1 MKRKLLSVLISAAFA
16 FAPAGVFAQA
26 AKKEAPKAEAKAAG
40 AVKLSDGIVKI
51 GVLTDLSGLYSDL
64 SGAGAVLA
72 VKMAIEDFQVMEKGK
87 AFPIELVSADHQN
100 KGDVASNKARE
111 WFERDQV
118 DMITDLVTTSTA
130 LAVMPV
136 AKEKNRITIVNGA
149 ASTPITGSKQCTDR
163 NVHYT
168 YDTYALANGTGKA
181 VVKQGGDTWFFLTAD
196 YAFGQSLE
204 KDTTAVVIANGGKVL
219 GSVRHPFPGTDFS
232 SFLLKAQSSGAK
244 VIGLANAGT
253 DTTNSIKQ
261 AAEFGITP
269 KQSLAGLLMFITDVH
284 SLGLKATQ
292 GMYLTEGFYWDFN
305 DETRA
310 WSKRFF
316 EKHRRMPTMAQAGD
330 YSSTMHY
337 LKAVKAAG
345 TDEAGAVMRKMKDTP
360 VNDFFAKNGKIRED
374 GRHVH
379 DFYLLQV
386 KKPEESK
393 YPWDY
398 YHVRQVIPANDAV
411 MPVAQ
416 SERPLVKK

>member
-1 MKRKLLSVLISAAFA
+1 MRRKLLAVLIGAAFA
-16 FAPAGVFAQA
+16 MTPAVNALAQA
-26 AKKEAPKAEAKAAG
+26 KKDAPKAAAP
-40 AVKLSDGIVKI
+40 VKLSDGKVKI

-72 VKMAIEDFQVMEKGK
+72 VKMAIEDFQAMEKGK
-87 AFPIELVSADHQN
+87 SFPIELVSADHQN

-149 ASTPITGSKQCTDR
+149 ASTPITGKQCTDT

-168 YDTYALANGTGKA
+168 YDTYALAHGTGKA
-181 VVKQGGDTWFFLTAD
+181 VVKQGGDTWFFITAD

-204 KDTTAVVIANGGKVL
+204 QETTKVVLASGGKVL

-232 SFLLKAQSSGAK
+232 SFLLKAQASGAK

-253 DTTNSIKQ
+253 DTTNAIKQ

-316 EKHRRMPTMAQAGD
+316 EKQKRMPTMAQAGD

-345 TDEAGAVMRKMKDTP
+345 TDEAQAVMKKMKETP
-360 VNDFFAKNGKIRED
+360 INDFFAKNGRIRED

-398 YHVRQVIPANDAV
+398 YHVRQVIPASEAV
-411 MPVAQ
+411 TPVAE
-416 SERPLVKK
+416 SECPLLKK

>member
-1 MKRKLLSVLISAAFA
+1 MKRKLLSVLIGAALA
-16 FAPAGVFAQA
+16 VAPAVAFAQA
-26 AKKEAPKAEAKAAG
+26 KKDAPKAQAKAAG
-40 AVKLSDGIVKI
+40 AIKLSDGKVKI

-72 VKMAIEDFQVMEKGK
+72 VKMAIEDFQAMEKGK
-87 AFPIELVSADHQN
+87 SFPIELVSADHQN

-149 ASTPITGSKQCTDR
+149 ASTPITGKQCTDT

-168 YDTYALANGTGKA
+168 YDTYALAHGTGKA

-204 KDTTAVVIANGGKVL
+204 QETTKVVLANGGKVL

-232 SFLLKAQSSGAK
+232 SFLLKAQASGAK

-253 DTTNSIKQ
+253 DTTNAIKQ

-284 SLGLKATQ
+284 SLGLKVTQ

-316 EKHRRMPTMAQAGD
+316 EKHKRMPTMAQAGD

-345 TDEAGAVMRKMKDTP
+345 TDEAQAVMKKMKGTP
-360 VNDFFAKNGKIRED
+360 VNDFFAKNAKIRAD
-374 GRHVH
+374 GRLVH

-398 YHVRQVIPANDAV
+398 YHVRQVIPAAEAV
-411 MPVAQ
+411 TPVAQ
-416 SERPLVKK
+416 SECPLLKK

>member
-1 MKRKLLSVLISAAFA
+1 
-16 FAPAGVFAQA
+16 
-26 AKKEAPKAEAKAAG
+26 
-40 AVKLSDGIVKI
+40 
-51 GVLTDLSGLYSDL
+51 
-64 SGAGAVLA
+64 
-72 VKMAIEDFQVMEKGK
+72 
-87 AFPIELVSADHQN
+87 
-100 KGDVASNKARE
+100 
-111 WFERDQV
+111 
-118 DMITDLVTTSTA
+118 
-130 LAVMPV
+130 
-136 AKEKNRITIVNGA
+136 
-149 ASTPITGSKQCTDR
+149 
-163 NVHYT
+163 
-168 YDTYALANGTGKA
+168 
-181 VVKQGGDTWFFLTAD
+181 
-196 YAFGQSLE
+196 
-204 KDTTAVVIANGGKVL
+204 VL

-253 DTTNSIKQ
+253 DTTNAIKQ

-284 SLGLKATQ
+284 SLGLKVTQ

-305 DETRA
+305 NETRA

-316 EKHRRMPTMAQAGD
+316 EKHRRMPTMVQAGV

-345 TDEAGAVMRKMKDTP
+345 TDEAKAVMRKMKDTP
-360 VNDFFAKNGKIRED
+360 INDFFAKNGRIRED

-398 YHVRQVIPANDAV
+398 YHVRQVIPASDAV

-416 SERPLVKK
+416 SECPLLKK

>member
-1 MKRKLLSVLISAAFA
+1 MRRKLLAVLIGAAFA
-16 FAPAGVFAQA
+16 MTPAVNALAQA
-26 AKKEAPKAEAKAAG
+26 KKDAPKAAAP
-40 AVKLSDGIVKI
+40 VKLSDGKVKI

-72 VKMAIEDFQVMEKGK
+72 VKMAIEDFQAMEKGK
-87 AFPIELVSADHQN
+87 SFPIELVSADHQN

-149 ASTPITGSKQCTDR
+149 ASTPITGKQCTDT

-168 YDTYALANGTGKA
+168 YDTYALAHGTGKA
-181 VVKQGGDTWFFLTAD
+181 VVKQGGDTWFFITAD

-204 KDTTAVVIANGGKVL
+204 QETTKVVLASGGKVL

-232 SFLLKAQSSGAK
+232 SFLLKAQASGAK

-253 DTTNSIKQ
+253 DTTNAIKQ

-316 EKHRRMPTMAQAGD
+316 EKQKRMPTMAQAGD

-345 TDEAGAVMRKMKDTP
+345 TDEAQAVMKKMKETP
-360 VNDFFAKNGKIRED
+360 VNDFFAKNAKIRED
-374 GRHVH
+374 GRLVH

-398 YHVRQVIPANDAV
+398 YHVRQVIPASEAV
-411 MPVAQ
+411 TPVAE
-416 SERPLVKK
+416 SECPLLKK

>member
-1 MKRKLLSVLISAAFA
+1 MKRKILSTLISALLILGPVGPAF
-16 FAPAGVFAQA
+16 PQQ
-26 AKKEAPKAEAKAAG
+26 AKKDTPKNADAKAA
-40 AVKLSDGIVKI
+40 ALKLSDGVVKI
-51 GVLTDLSGLYSDL
+51 GILTDMSGLYSDL
-64 SGAGAVLA
+64 AGAGSIIAA
-72 VKMAIEDFQVMEKGK
+72 KMAIEDFQAMEKGK

-118 DMITDLVTTSTA
+118 DMIGDLVTTSTA
-130 LAVMPV
+130 LAVMPI
-136 AKEKNRITIVNGA
+136 AKEKNRITIVSGA
-149 ASTPITGSKQCTDR
+149 ASTPITSKQCTDT
-163 NVHYT
+163 NVHYV

-181 VVKQGGDTWFFLTAD
+181 VVKQGGDTWFFVTAD
-196 YAFGQSLE
+196 YAFGQALE
-204 KDTTAVVIANGGKVL
+204 KDTTAVVLANGGKVL

-232 SFLLKAQSSGAK
+232 SFLLKAQASGAK

-253 DTTNSIKQ
+253 DTTNAIKQ

-269 KQSLAGLLMFITDVH
+269 KQSLAGLLMFITDIH

-292 GMYLTEGFYWDFN
+292 GMYLTEGFYWDLN

-316 EKHRRMPTMAQAGD
+316 EKHRRMPTMVQAGI
-330 YSSTMHY
+330 YSSTLHY

-345 TDEAGAVMRKMKDTP
+345 TDEAKAVMVKMKDTP
-360 VNDFFAKNGKIRED
+360 INDFFAKNGKIRED

-393 YPWDY
+393 TPWDY
-398 YHVRQVIPANDAV
+398 YHVRQVIPAAEAV

-416 SERPLVKK
+416 SECPLLKE